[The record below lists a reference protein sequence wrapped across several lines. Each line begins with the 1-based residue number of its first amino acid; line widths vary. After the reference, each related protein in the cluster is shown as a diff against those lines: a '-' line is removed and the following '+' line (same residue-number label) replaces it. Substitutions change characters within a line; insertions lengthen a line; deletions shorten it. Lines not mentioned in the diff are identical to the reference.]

1 VSVWNRIG
9 DIASNTAKGTFNFAG
24 DVIGSVGGVAKFA
37 WDVGTAPW
45 NDAEEY
51 NGFVQP
57 FKTAA
62 AKEGENIVK
71 PLATAGGAIAKV
83 PGLAPAL
90 ETLYKVNQEAI
101 REPASTY
108 FLMQGQVSGGK
119 ASFFN
124 PDDWK
129 RAYKGAQTI
138 DFGKALGS
146 GAVAATRMS
155 YDPQF
160 NIYDPREREAA
171 YKSGMFSALEKTGNI
186 AIQIF
191 GDVSLG
197 AAKGLQVAKASTL
210 GVGKLSNADAVAKAA
225 EDITRAQYG
234 VDNRFTKVL
243 KDFTDNGSTYAI
255 SHPMV
260 KSSSNPGLLAH
271 LLGDSVDVDETAL
284 ILRSALGDPKAM
296 NDLRLQ
302 RTYITDALE
311 TERGK
316 LSAVDEFKLFSAPDG
331 SGMLPFLNDNKAV
344 TDEALANY
352 RSLAATD
359 KYFADLMEVGKA
371 GGSLTRT
378 TGKVLQGAEDFVAKS
393 RSLKFYDQTVGVP
406 KVEIFQPT
414 PFHRLYQ
421 KVSWAAGERP
431 SGLVDFNDPD
441 SYREVIAN
449 VSRLEKRLNLT
460 PEQSKALLDPYLA
473 ASTPEAKYTATL
485 NLEGTGLRALAK
497 KYNVDEEVA
506 TELYNNYKGART
518 SALKS
523 IKDKGFMVDTD
534 NSIIKVPQLE
544 SQTANFL
551 PIMDF
556 DLMDDMLKR
565 NARQINLLGNT
576 KNAVFNSLDFVQDMF
591 KAAVLL
597 RLGYT
602 IRNTVDSSLRIA
614 ASVGAY
620 AQLRHLG
627 PGLKSVI
634 YDTVATPA
642 RLVDKYRAVD
652 AGLTFSQVQKLNTK
666 VINELNELKTSISA
680 LEAKVSLNPDDIDL
694 AGELNTFKL
703 LQEEKQSIYQHY
715 ANVLN
720 KSKGAKIQPLYPNV
734 RNYTD
739 GGTGGLPG
747 TRSVVGFVDTKYISK
762 MPGNTTDVERVSF
775 YREKLRSG
783 KGFDE
788 PVMVVYDNESGLA
801 YVGEG
806 NHRIQAAILEKIPYI
821 PVRVV
826 RGTKSEMTSFTKE
839 GRSPKQIKNNKTLPF
854 TTGGPKGPVEYMP
867 TDVHPSFVFDKE
879 YITDKDLYAQGGK
892 NLKPNQTIGSGSYD
906 VTTSDGQKYILDD
919 AFGGPLGDMF
929 KRIASSGNS
938 FERMVDSN
946 TDLYK
951 TKLSSKGIGA
961 VKPSDPGYF
970 DQWAQ
975 TLRTQFGNSAVVK
988 KIIKGE
994 SLEDIARWL
1003 RGTPEGRDL
1012 RRRLAISSDKSTEYV
1027 NKVNGFLDQYLPV
1040 SSNLRNKLSDITAND
1055 LRSTFKD
1062 PTVLPIIHGHVLTE
1076 NIFNASDISIK
1087 KGINSLFKLLAT
1099 MPEDA
1104 FARNPVYVHL
1114 YRQEAKRRIEV
1125 VAGLRGEII
1134 SKADQEA
1141 IMSQSHK
1148 FALREMK
1155 GILFNIE
1162 RKTNLATAMKYIN
1175 PFFSAQENAYKTWT
1189 KLAVADPS
1197 IVNKGYLV
1205 WQSPNRAGLV
1215 TDEDGNQVPVGQTK
1229 GNDTIW
1235 LDVPKGLRGIPG
1247 LESLTTVGIPK
1258 GSLDIVFQGG
1268 LDVLYNTGNP
1278 NIISDIFPVGPYVG
1292 VTVGELTK
1300 NQPDVRESIK
1310 GMFPYGYPKDALSA
1324 FLPPWL
1330 QRELTRKDQLKDP
1343 QFART
1348 YQLIWK
1354 TEQQNAKRDGKPPVS
1369 PAKIMDMTKDY
1380 WRMRTFANLIMPFAP
1395 RFDSPYKFYLDKSK
1409 EYKRIYGVDAD
1420 TKFLNDYPDYFDF
1433 SASLSKNPTGVQNSV
1448 QATENIKK
1456 YGGLVSELSKID
1468 PKLIGLVV
1476 NNPSGYEFSQS
1487 AYNYLYNKK
1496 VSPDSPDTFLS
1507 SQSPAESQKKNDAE
1521 KGWIKYNKMS
1531 DAVDE
1536 ELQKRGLS
1544 SVQETG
1550 AEDLKYIK
1558 EQVISKLAVQTDA
1571 DGKPLFDKNTGQYVQ
1586 TAWYDDYLDSDG
1598 SKTNKVIVGLGTIL
1612 NNPDFI
1618 KDNGNNTTWKSIS
1631 TYLNLRNKIATELA
1645 KRDVKSIDAKANKD
1659 MRYIYDAVVN
1669 KLKSDDKLGFSYVYD
1684 RFLSQD
1690 LVFDKYLTPKVVK

>member
-1 VSVWNRIG
+1 MSVWNRIG
-9 DIASNTAKGTFNFAG
+9 DIASNAAKGTFNFAG
-24 DVIGSVGGVAKFA
+24 DVVGSVGGVAKFA

-71 PLATAGGAIAKV
+71 PLATAGGAIMKV

-90 ETLYKVNQEAI
+90 EGLYKVNQEAI
-101 REPASTY
+101 REPLSTY

-129 RAYKGAQTI
+129 RAYKGAQEI
-138 DFGKALGS
+138 DFGKAALS
-146 GAVAATRMS
+146 GTVSATRLS

-171 YKSGMFSALEKTGNI
+171 YKSSMFSALEKAGNI
-186 AIQIF
+186 GIQLF
-191 GDVSLG
+191 GDVSIG
-197 AAKGLQVAKASTL
+197 AAKGVKVLKESKL
-210 GVGKLSNADAVAKAA
+210 GTGKLKNADLVAKAA
-225 EDITRAQYG
+225 EDITKAQYG
-234 VDNRFTKVL
+234 VNNRFTKVL
-243 KDFTDNGSTYAI
+243 KDFTDNNSTYAL

-271 LLGDSVDVDETAL
+271 LLGDSIDVDETAL

-296 NDLRLQ
+296 DDLRLQ
-302 RTYITDALE
+302 RKYITDALE
-311 TERGK
+311 AERGK
-316 LSAVDEFKLFSAPDG
+316 LSAVDEFKLFAAPDG

-344 TDEALANY
+344 VDEALANY
-352 RSLAATD
+352 RSLAAND

-393 RSLKFYDQTVGVP
+393 RSLKFYDQTVGAS

-414 PFHRLYQ
+414 PFHRMYQ
-421 KVSWAAGERP
+421 KVSWLAGERP
-431 SGLVDFNDPD
+431 AGLVDFNDPD

-460 PEQSKALLDPYLA
+460 PDESKALVDPYLK

-497 KYNVDEEVA
+497 KYNVSEEVA
-506 TELYNNYKGART
+506 TDLYNNYKGART

-534 NSIIKVPQLE
+534 GSIIKIPQLE

-556 DLMDDMLKR
+556 DLMDDMLRR

-576 KNAVFNSLDFVQDMF
+576 RNAVFNSLDFVQDMF

-614 ASVGAY
+614 ASIGAY

-627 PGLKSVI
+627 PGLKNVI
-634 YDTVATPA
+634 YDKISTPA

-652 AGLTFSQVQKLNTK
+652 AGLTFRQVQKLNTK
-666 VINELNELKTSISA
+666 VINELNELKAGISA

-703 LQEEKQSIYQHY
+703 LQEEKQAIYQHY
-715 ANVLN
+715 STVLN
-720 KSKGAKIQPLYPNV
+720 KSKNV
-734 RNYTD
+734 KPDKTI
-739 GGTGGLPG
+739 GTG
-747 TRSVVGFVDTKYISK
+747 
-762 MPGNTTDVERVSF
+762 
-775 YREKLRSG
+775 
-783 KGFDE
+783 
-788 PVMVVYDNESGLA
+788 
-801 YVGEG
+801 
-806 NHRIQAAILEKIPYI
+806 
-821 PVRVV
+821 
-826 RGTKSEMTSFTKE
+826 
-839 GRSPKQIKNNKTLPF
+839 
-854 TTGGPKGPVEYMP
+854 
-867 TDVHPSFVFDKE
+867 
-879 YITDKDLYAQGGK
+879 
-892 NLKPNQTIGSGSYD
+892 SYN

-961 VKPSDPGYF
+961 VKPTDPGYF

-975 TLRTQFGNSAVVK
+975 TLRTQFGNSVVVK

-994 SLEDIARWL
+994 SLEDIARWVKSS
-1003 RGTPEGRDL
+1003 PDGRDL
-1012 RRRLAISSDKSTEYV
+1012 RRRLAISSDDSTEYV

-1040 SSNLRNKLSDITAND
+1040 SSNLRDKLSDITAND
-1055 LRSTFKD
+1055 LRTTFKD

-1076 NIFNASDISIK
+1076 NIFNASDVSVK

-1114 YRQEAKRRIEV
+1114 YRQEAKRRVEV
-1125 VAGLRGEII
+1125 VAGLRGDII
-1134 SKADQEA
+1134 SKADQAA
-1141 IMSQSHK
+1141 IMMQAHK

-1197 IVNKGYLV
+1197 IINKGYLV
-1205 WQSPNRAGLV
+1205 WQSPNRSGLV

-1258 GSLDIVFQGG
+1258 GSLDIIFQGG

-1300 NQPDVRESIK
+1300 NQPNVRESIK
-1310 GMFPYGYPKDALSA
+1310 GMFPYGYPKDAISA

-1354 TEQQNAKRDGKPPVS
+1354 TEQQNAKRDGKPPVN

-1395 RFDSPYKFYLDKSK
+1395 RFDSPYKFYLDKSR
-1409 EYKRIYGVDAD
+1409 EYKRIYGVNADA
-1420 TKFLNDYPDYFDF
+1420 KFLNDYPEYFDF
-1433 SASLSKNPTGVQNSV
+1433 SASLSKNPTGVQSSV
-1448 QATENIKK
+1448 QATDNIKK
-1456 YGGLVSELSKID
+1456 YGGLISELSKVD

-1476 NNPSGYEFSQS
+1476 NNPSGYDFSQS

-1531 DAVDE
+1531 DAIDE

-1558 EQVISKLAVQTDA
+1558 EQVISKLAIQTDA
-1571 DGKPLFDKNTGQYVQ
+1571 DGKPLFNKNTGQYVQ

-1612 NNPDFI
+1612 NDPNFI
-1618 KDNGNNTTWKSIS
+1618 KDNRNNTTWKSIS
-1631 TYLNLRNKIATELA
+1631 TYLNLRNKIATELV
-1645 KRDVKSIDAKANKD
+1645 KRDVRSIDAKANKD
-1659 MRYIYDAVVN
+1659 LRYIYDAVVN

-1690 LVFDKYLTPKVVK
+1690 LVFDKYLTPKETK

>member
-9 DIASNTAKGTFNFAG
+9 DIASNAAKGTFNFAG
-24 DVIGSVGGVAKFA
+24 DVVGSVGGVAKFA

-71 PLATAGGAIAKV
+71 PLATAGGAIMKV

-90 ETLYKVNQEAI
+90 EGLYKVNQEAI
-101 REPASTY
+101 REPLSTY

-129 RAYKGAQTI
+129 RAYKGAQEI
-138 DFGKALGS
+138 DFGKALFS
-146 GAVAATRMS
+146 GTVAASRLS

-171 YKSGMFSALEKTGNI
+171 YKSGMFSVLEKAGNI
-186 AIQIF
+186 GIQLF

-197 AAKGLQVAKASTL
+197 AAKGAKVLKESTL
-210 GVGKLSNADAVAKAA
+210 GTGKLKNADLVAKAA
-225 EDITRAQYG
+225 EDITKAQYG

-243 KDFTDNGSTYAI
+243 KDFTDNSSTYAL

-271 LLGDSVDVDETAL
+271 LLGDSIDIDETAL

-296 NDLRLQ
+296 DDLRLQ

-311 TERGK
+311 AERGK

-344 TDEALANY
+344 VDEALANY
-352 RSLAATD
+352 RSLAAND

-393 RSLKFYDQTVGVP
+393 RSLKFYDQTVGAS
-406 KVEIFQPT
+406 KVEVFQPT

-431 SGLVDFNDPD
+431 AGLVDFNDPD

-460 PEQSKALLDPYLA
+460 PDESKALVDPYLA
-473 ASTPEAKYTATL
+473 ASTPEARNLATL
-485 NLEGTGLRALAK
+485 NLEGAGLRALAK
-497 KYNVDEEVA
+497 KYNVSEEIA
-506 TELYNNYKGART
+506 TDLYNNYKGART

-534 NSIIKVPQLE
+534 GSIIKIPQLE

-576 KNAVFNSLDFVQDMF
+576 RNAVFNSLDFVQDMF

-614 ASVGAY
+614 SSIGAY

-627 PGLKSVI
+627 PGLKGI
-634 YDTVATPA
+634 LNDTISTPA
-642 RLVDKYRAVD
+642 RLIDKYRAVD
-652 AGLTFSQVQKLNTK
+652 AGLTFRQVQKLNTK
-666 VINELNELKTSISA
+666 VINELNELKAGISA

-703 LQEEKQSIYQHY
+703 LQKEKQAIYQHY
-715 ANVLN
+715 STVLN
-720 KSKGAKIQPLYPNV
+720 KSKNV
-734 RNYTD
+734 
-739 GGTGGLPG
+739 
-747 TRSVVGFVDTKYISK
+747 
-762 MPGNTTDVERVSF
+762 
-775 YREKLRSG
+775 
-783 KGFDE
+783 
-788 PVMVVYDNESGLA
+788 
-801 YVGEG
+801 
-806 NHRIQAAILEKIPYI
+806 
-821 PVRVV
+821 
-826 RGTKSEMTSFTKE
+826 
-839 GRSPKQIKNNKTLPF
+839 
-854 TTGGPKGPVEYMP
+854 
-867 TDVHPSFVFDKE
+867 
-879 YITDKDLYAQGGK
+879 
-892 NLKPNQTIGSGSYD
+892 KPDQTIGSGSYN

-961 VKPSDPGYF
+961 VKPTDPGYF

-975 TLRTQFGNSAVVK
+975 TLRTQFGNSVVVK

-994 SLEDIARWL
+994 SLEDIARWVKSS
-1003 RGTPEGRDL
+1003 PDGRDL
-1012 RRRLAISSDKSTEYV
+1012 RRRLAISSDDSTEYV

-1040 SSNLRNKLSDITAND
+1040 SSNLRDKLSDITAND
-1055 LRSTFKD
+1055 LRATFKD

-1076 NIFNASDISIK
+1076 NIFNASDVSVK

-1114 YRQEAKRRIEV
+1114 YRQEARRRIEI
-1125 VAGLRGEII
+1125 VADLRGEII

-1141 IMSQSHK
+1141 IMMQARK

-1197 IVNKGYLV
+1197 IINKGYLV
-1205 WQSPNRAGLV
+1205 WQSPNRSGLV

-1235 LDVPKGLRGIPG
+1235 LDVPKPLRGIPG

-1258 GSLDIVFQGG
+1258 GSLDIIFQGG

-1310 GMFPYGYPKDALSA
+1310 GMFPYGYPKDAISA

-1354 TEQQNAKRDGKPPVS
+1354 TEQQNAKRDGKPPVN

-1409 EYKRIYGVDAD
+1409 EYKRIYGVNADA
-1420 TKFLNDYPDYFDF
+1420 KFLNDYPEYFDF
-1433 SASLSKNPTGVQNSV
+1433 SASLSKNPTGVQSSV

-1456 YGGLVSELSKID
+1456 YSGLVSKLSSID

-1476 NNPSGYEFSQS
+1476 NNPSGYDFSQS

-1531 DAVDE
+1531 DAIDE

-1571 DGKPLFDKNTGQYVQ
+1571 DGKPLFDKSSGQYVQ

-1598 SKTNKVIVGLGTIL
+1598 SKTNKVIVGLGTAL
-1612 NNPDFI
+1612 NDPDFI
-1618 KDNGNNTTWKSIS
+1618 KDNRNNTTWKSIS
-1631 TYLNLRNKIATELA
+1631 TYLNLRNKIATELS
-1645 KRDVKSIDAKANKD
+1645 KRDVRSIDAKANKD
-1659 MRYIYDAVVN
+1659 LRYIYDAVVN

-1690 LVFDKYLTPKVVK
+1690 LVFDKYLTPKETK

>member
-9 DIASNTAKGTFNFAG
+9 DIASNAAKGTFNFAG
-24 DVIGSVGGVAKFA
+24 DVVGSVGGVAKFA

-71 PLATAGGAIAKV
+71 PLATAGGAIMKV

-90 ETLYKVNQEAI
+90 EGLYKVNQEAI
-101 REPASTY
+101 REPLSTY

-129 RAYKGAQTI
+129 RAYKGAQEI
-138 DFGKALGS
+138 DFGKAALS
-146 GAVAATRMS
+146 GTVSATRLS

-171 YKSGMFSALEKTGNI
+171 YKSSMFSALEKAGNI
-186 AIQIF
+186 GIQLF
-191 GDVSLG
+191 GDVSIG
-197 AAKGLQVAKASTL
+197 AAKGVKVLKESKL
-210 GVGKLSNADAVAKAA
+210 GTGKLKNADLVAKAA
-225 EDITRAQYG
+225 EDITKAQYG
-234 VDNRFTKVL
+234 VNNRFTKVL
-243 KDFTDNGSTYAI
+243 KDFTDNNSTYAL

-271 LLGDSVDVDETAL
+271 LLGDSIDVDETAL

-296 NDLRLQ
+296 DDLRLQ
-302 RTYITDALE
+302 RKYITDALE
-311 TERGK
+311 AERGK
-316 LSAVDEFKLFSAPDG
+316 LSAVDEFKLFAAPDG

-344 TDEALANY
+344 VDEALANY
-352 RSLAATD
+352 RSLAAND

-393 RSLKFYDQTVGVP
+393 RSLKFYDQTVGAS

-414 PFHRLYQ
+414 PFHRMYQ
-421 KVSWAAGERP
+421 KVSWLAGERP
-431 SGLVDFNDPD
+431 AGLVDFNDPD

-460 PEQSKALLDPYLA
+460 PDESKALVDPYLK

-497 KYNVDEEVA
+497 KYNVSEEVA
-506 TELYNNYKGART
+506 TDLYNNYKGART

-534 NSIIKVPQLE
+534 GSIIKIPQLE

-556 DLMDDMLKR
+556 DLMDDMLRR

-576 KNAVFNSLDFVQDMF
+576 RNAVFNSLDFVQDMF

-614 ASVGAY
+614 ASIGAY

-627 PGLKSVI
+627 PGLKNVI
-634 YDTVATPA
+634 YDKISTPA

-652 AGLTFSQVQKLNTK
+652 AGLTFRQVQKLNTK
-666 VINELNELKTSISA
+666 VINELNELKAGISA

-703 LQEEKQSIYQHY
+703 LQEEKQAIYQHY
-715 ANVLN
+715 STVLN
-720 KSKGAKIQPLYPNV
+720 KSKNV
-734 RNYTD
+734 KPDKTI
-739 GGTGGLPG
+739 GTG
-747 TRSVVGFVDTKYISK
+747 
-762 MPGNTTDVERVSF
+762 
-775 YREKLRSG
+775 
-783 KGFDE
+783 
-788 PVMVVYDNESGLA
+788 
-801 YVGEG
+801 
-806 NHRIQAAILEKIPYI
+806 
-821 PVRVV
+821 
-826 RGTKSEMTSFTKE
+826 
-839 GRSPKQIKNNKTLPF
+839 
-854 TTGGPKGPVEYMP
+854 
-867 TDVHPSFVFDKE
+867 
-879 YITDKDLYAQGGK
+879 
-892 NLKPNQTIGSGSYD
+892 SYN

-961 VKPSDPGYF
+961 VKPTDPGYF

-975 TLRTQFGNSAVVK
+975 TLRTQFGNSVVVK

-994 SLEDIARWL
+994 SLEDIARWVKSS
-1003 RGTPEGRDL
+1003 PDGRDL
-1012 RRRLAISSDKSTEYV
+1012 RRRLAISSDDSTEYV

-1040 SSNLRNKLSDITAND
+1040 SSNLRDKLSDITAND
-1055 LRSTFKD
+1055 LRTTFKD

-1076 NIFNASDISIK
+1076 NIFNASDVSVK

-1114 YRQEAKRRIEV
+1114 YRQEAKRRVEV
-1125 VAGLRGEII
+1125 VAGLRGDII
-1134 SKADQEA
+1134 SKADQAA
-1141 IMSQSHK
+1141 IMMQAHK

-1197 IVNKGYLV
+1197 IINKGYLV
-1205 WQSPNRAGLV
+1205 WQSPNRSGLV

-1258 GSLDIVFQGG
+1258 GSLDIIFQGG

-1278 NIISDIFPVGPYVG
+1278 NIISDIFPIGPYVG

-1300 NQPDVRESIK
+1300 NQPNVRESIK
-1310 GMFPYGYPKDALSA
+1310 GMFPYGYPKDAISA

-1354 TEQQNAKRDGKPPVS
+1354 TEQQNAKRDGKPPVN

-1395 RFDSPYKFYLDKSK
+1395 RFDSPYKFYLDKSR
-1409 EYKRIYGVDAD
+1409 EYKRIYGVNADA
-1420 TKFLNDYPDYFDF
+1420 KFLNDYPEYFDF
-1433 SASLSKNPTGVQNSV
+1433 SASLSKNPTGVQSSV
-1448 QATENIKK
+1448 QATDNIKK
-1456 YGGLVSELSKID
+1456 YGGLISELSKVD

-1476 NNPSGYEFSQS
+1476 NNPSGYDFSQS

-1531 DAVDE
+1531 DAIDE

-1558 EQVISKLAVQTDA
+1558 EQVISKLAIQTDA
-1571 DGKPLFDKNTGQYVQ
+1571 DGKPLFNKNTGQYVQ

-1612 NNPDFI
+1612 NDPNFI
-1618 KDNGNNTTWKSIS
+1618 KDNRNNTTWKSIS
-1631 TYLNLRNKIATELA
+1631 TYLNLRNKIATELV
-1645 KRDVKSIDAKANKD
+1645 KRDVRSIDAKANKD
-1659 MRYIYDAVVN
+1659 LRYIYDAVVN

-1690 LVFDKYLTPKVVK
+1690 LVFDKYLTPKETK

>member
-1 VSVWNRIG
+1 MSVWNRIG
-9 DIASNTAKGTFNFAG
+9 DIASNAAKGTFNFAG
-24 DVIGSVGGVAKFA
+24 DVVGSVGGVAKFA

-71 PLATAGGAIAKV
+71 PLATAGGAIMKV

-90 ETLYKVNQEAI
+90 EGLYKVNQEAI
-101 REPASTY
+101 REPLSTY

-129 RAYKGAQTI
+129 RAYKGAQEI
-138 DFGKALGS
+138 DFGKALFS
-146 GAVAATRMS
+146 GTVAASRLS

-186 AIQIF
+186 GIQIF

-197 AAKGLQVAKASTL
+197 AAKGVKVLKESKL
-210 GVGKLSNADAVAKAA
+210 GTGKLKNADLVAKAA
-225 EDITRAQYG
+225 EDITKAQYG
-234 VDNRFTKVL
+234 VNNRFTKVL
-243 KDFTDNGSTYAI
+243 KDFTDNNSTYAL

-271 LLGDSVDVDETAL
+271 LLGDSVDIDETAL

-296 NDLRLQ
+296 DDLRLQ
-302 RTYITDALE
+302 RAYITDALE
-311 TERGK
+311 AERGK

-344 TDEALANY
+344 VDEALANY
-352 RSLAATD
+352 RSLAAND

-393 RSLKFYDQTVGVP
+393 RSLKFYDQTVGASR
-406 KVEIFQPT
+406 VEIFQPT
-414 PFHRLYQ
+414 PFHRMYQ
-421 KVSWAAGERP
+421 KVSWLAGERP
-431 SGLVDFNDPD
+431 AGLVDFNDPD

-460 PEQSKALLDPYLA
+460 PDESKALVDPYLA

-497 KYNVDEEVA
+497 KYNVSEEVA
-506 TELYNNYKGART
+506 TDLYNNYKGART

-534 NSIIKVPQLE
+534 GSIIKVPQLE

-614 ASVGAY
+614 SSIGAY

-627 PGLKSVI
+627 PGLKNVI
-634 YDTVATPA
+634 YDKISTPA

-652 AGLTFSQVQKLNTK
+652 AGLTFRQVQKLNTK
-666 VINELNELKTSISA
+666 VINELNELKAGISA

-703 LQEEKQSIYQHY
+703 LQEEKQSIYEHY
-715 ANVLN
+715 STVLN

-762 MPGNTTDVERVSF
+762 MPGNTTNAERVSF

-806 NHRIQAAILEKIPYI
+806 NHRIQAAILEKLPYI

-892 NLKPNQTIGSGSYD
+892 NLKPNQTIGSGSYN

-961 VKPSDPGYF
+961 VKPTDPGYF

-975 TLRTQFGNSAVVK
+975 TLRTQFGNSVVVK
-988 KIIKGE
+988 KIIAGE
-994 SLEDIARWL
+994 SLEDIARWVKSS
-1003 RGTPEGRDL
+1003 PDGRDL
-1012 RRRLAISSDKSTEYV
+1012 RRRLAISSDDSTEYV

-1040 SSNLRNKLSDITAND
+1040 SSNLRDKLSDITAND
-1055 LRSTFKD
+1055 LRATFKD

-1076 NIFNASDISIK
+1076 NIFNASDVSVK

-1114 YRQEAKRRIEV
+1114 YRQEAKRRVEV

-1134 SKADQEA
+1134 SQADQTA
-1141 IMSQSHK
+1141 IMMQAHK

-1197 IVNKGYLV
+1197 IINKGYLV
-1205 WQSPNRAGLV
+1205 WQSPNRSGLV

-1258 GSLDIVFQGG
+1258 GSLDIIFQGG

-1300 NQPDVRESIK
+1300 NQPDVRESLK
-1310 GMFPYGYPKDALSA
+1310 GMFPYGYPKDAISA

-1409 EYKRIYGVDAD
+1409 EYKRIYGVNADA
-1420 TKFLNDYPDYFDF
+1420 KFLNDYPEYFDF
-1433 SASLSKNPTGVQNSV
+1433 SASLSKNPTGVQSSV
-1448 QATENIKK
+1448 QATDNIKK
-1456 YGGLVSELSKID
+1456 YSGLVSKLSSID

-1476 NNPSGYEFSQS
+1476 NNPSGYDFSQS

-1531 DAVDE
+1531 DAIDE

-1571 DGKPLFDKNTGQYVQ
+1571 DGKPLFDKSTGQYVQ

-1598 SKTNKVIVGLGTIL
+1598 SKTNKVIVGLGTAL
-1612 NNPDFI
+1612 NDPDFI
-1618 KDNGNNTTWKSIS
+1618 KDNRNNTTWKSIS
-1631 TYLNLRNKIATELA
+1631 TYLNLRNKIATELV

-1659 MRYIYDAVVN
+1659 LRYIYDAVVN

-1690 LVFDKYLTPKVVK
+1690 LVFDKYLTPKETK

>member
-9 DIASNTAKGTFNFAG
+9 DIASNAAKGTFNFAG
-24 DVIGSVGGVAKFA
+24 DVVGSVGGVAKFA

-71 PLATAGGAIAKV
+71 PLATAGGAIMKV

-90 ETLYKVNQEAI
+90 EGLYKVNQEAI
-101 REPASTY
+101 REPLSTY

-129 RAYKGAQTI
+129 RAYKGAQEI
-138 DFGKALGS
+138 DFGKAALS
-146 GAVAATRMS
+146 GTVSATRLS

-171 YKSGMFSALEKTGNI
+171 YKSSMFSALEKAGNI
-186 AIQIF
+186 GIQLF
-191 GDVSLG
+191 GDVSIG
-197 AAKGLQVAKASTL
+197 AAKGVKVLKESKL
-210 GVGKLSNADAVAKAA
+210 GTGKLKNADLVAKAA
-225 EDITRAQYG
+225 EDITKAQYG
-234 VDNRFTKVL
+234 VNNRFTKVL
-243 KDFTDNGSTYAI
+243 KDFTDNNSTYAL

-271 LLGDSVDVDETAL
+271 LLGDSIDVDETAL

-296 NDLRLQ
+296 DDLRLQ
-302 RTYITDALE
+302 RKYITDALE
-311 TERGK
+311 AERGK
-316 LSAVDEFKLFSAPDG
+316 LSAVDEFKLFAAPDG

-344 TDEALANY
+344 VDEALANY
-352 RSLAATD
+352 RSLAAND

-393 RSLKFYDQTVGVP
+393 RSLKFYDQTVGAS

-414 PFHRLYQ
+414 PFHRMYQ
-421 KVSWAAGERP
+421 KVSWLAGERP
-431 SGLVDFNDPD
+431 AGLVDFNDPD

-460 PEQSKALLDPYLA
+460 PDESKALVDPYLK

-497 KYNVDEEVA
+497 KYNVSEEVA
-506 TELYNNYKGART
+506 TDLYNNYKGART

-534 NSIIKVPQLE
+534 GSIIKIPQLE

-556 DLMDDMLKR
+556 DLMDDMLRR

-576 KNAVFNSLDFVQDMF
+576 RNAVFNSLDFVQDMF

-614 ASVGAY
+614 ASIGAY

-627 PGLKSVI
+627 PGLKNVI
-634 YDTVATPA
+634 YDKISTPA

-652 AGLTFSQVQKLNTK
+652 AGLTFRQVQKLNTK
-666 VINELNELKTSISA
+666 VINELNELKNGISV

-703 LQEEKQSIYQHY
+703 LQEEKQAIYQHY
-715 ANVLN
+715 STVLN
-720 KSKGAKIQPLYPNV
+720 KSKNV
-734 RNYTD
+734 KPDKTI
-739 GGTGGLPG
+739 GTG
-747 TRSVVGFVDTKYISK
+747 
-762 MPGNTTDVERVSF
+762 
-775 YREKLRSG
+775 
-783 KGFDE
+783 
-788 PVMVVYDNESGLA
+788 
-801 YVGEG
+801 
-806 NHRIQAAILEKIPYI
+806 
-821 PVRVV
+821 
-826 RGTKSEMTSFTKE
+826 
-839 GRSPKQIKNNKTLPF
+839 
-854 TTGGPKGPVEYMP
+854 
-867 TDVHPSFVFDKE
+867 
-879 YITDKDLYAQGGK
+879 
-892 NLKPNQTIGSGSYD
+892 SYN

-961 VKPSDPGYF
+961 VKPTDPGYF

-975 TLRTQFGNSAVVK
+975 TLRTQFGNSVVVK

-994 SLEDIARWL
+994 SLEDIARWVKSS
-1003 RGTPEGRDL
+1003 PDGRDL
-1012 RRRLAISSDKSTEYV
+1012 RRRLAISSDDSTEYV

-1040 SSNLRNKLSDITAND
+1040 SSNLRDKLSDITAND
-1055 LRSTFKD
+1055 LRTTFKD

-1076 NIFNASDISIK
+1076 NIFNASDVSVK

-1114 YRQEAKRRIEV
+1114 YRQEAKRRVEV
-1125 VAGLRGEII
+1125 VAGLRGDII
-1134 SKADQEA
+1134 SKADQAA
-1141 IMSQSHK
+1141 IMMQAHK

-1197 IVNKGYLV
+1197 IINKGYLV
-1205 WQSPNRAGLV
+1205 WQSPNRSGLV

-1258 GSLDIVFQGG
+1258 GSLDIIFQGG

-1300 NQPDVRESIK
+1300 NQPNVRESIK
-1310 GMFPYGYPKDALSA
+1310 GMFPYGYPKDAISA

-1354 TEQQNAKRDGKPPVS
+1354 TEQQNAKRDGKPPVN

-1395 RFDSPYKFYLDKSK
+1395 RFDSPYKFYLDKSR
-1409 EYKRIYGVDAD
+1409 EYKRIYGVNADA
-1420 TKFLNDYPDYFDF
+1420 KFLNDYPEYFDF
-1433 SASLSKNPTGVQNSV
+1433 SASLSKNPTGVQSSV
-1448 QATENIKK
+1448 QATDNIKK
-1456 YGGLVSELSKID
+1456 YGGLISELSKVD

-1476 NNPSGYEFSQS
+1476 NNPSGYDFSQS

-1531 DAVDE
+1531 DAIDE

-1558 EQVISKLAVQTDA
+1558 EQVISKLAIQTDA
-1571 DGKPLFDKNTGQYVQ
+1571 DGKPLFNKNTGQYVQ

-1612 NNPDFI
+1612 NDPNFI
-1618 KDNGNNTTWKSIS
+1618 KDNRNNTTWKSIS
-1631 TYLNLRNKIATELA
+1631 TYLNLRNKIATELV
-1645 KRDVKSIDAKANKD
+1645 KRDVRSIDAKANKD
-1659 MRYIYDAVVN
+1659 LRYIYDAVVN

-1690 LVFDKYLTPKVVK
+1690 LVFDKYLTPKETK

>member
-1 VSVWNRIG
+1 MSVWNRIG
-9 DIASNTAKGTFNFAG
+9 DVASTAAKNAFKFGEEVAG
-24 DVIGSVGGVAKFA
+24 LVTAPVNFA
-37 WDVGTAPW
+37 WDIGTAPW
-45 NDAEEY
+45 NDDEEY
-51 NGFVQP
+51 NGFIQP
-57 FKTAA
+57 FKTASSEA
-62 AKEGENIVK
+62 QKSIVK
-71 PLATAGGAIAKV
+71 PLASAGGAIYKV

-90 ETLYKVNQEAI
+90 EGLYKVNQEVI

-108 FLMQGQVSGGK
+108 FLMQGEVSGGK

-129 RAYKGAQTI
+129 RAYKGAQEI
-138 DFGKALGS
+138 DFGKAALS
-146 GAVAATRMS
+146 GTVSATRLS

-186 AIQIF
+186 GIQIF

-197 AAKGLQVAKASTL
+197 AAKGLKVLKESTL
-210 GVGKLSNADAVAKAA
+210 GTGKLKNADLVAKAA
-225 EDITRAQYG
+225 EDITKAQYG

-243 KDFTDNGSTYAI
+243 KDFTDNSSTYAL

-271 LLGDSVDVDETAL
+271 LLGDSIDIDETAL

-296 NDLRLQ
+296 DDLRLQ

-311 TERGK
+311 AERGK

-344 TDEALANY
+344 ADEALANY
-352 RSLAATD
+352 RSLAAND

-393 RSLKFYDQTVGVP
+393 RSLKFYDQTVGAS
-406 KVEIFQPT
+406 KVEVFQPT

-431 SGLVDFNDPD
+431 AGLVDFNDPD

-460 PEQSKALLDPYLA
+460 PDESKALVDPYLA
-473 ASTPEAKYTATL
+473 ASTPEARNLATL
-485 NLEGTGLRALAK
+485 NLEGAGIRALAK
-497 KYNVDEEVA
+497 KHNVDEEIA
-506 TELYNNYKGART
+506 MDIYNNYKGART

-556 DLMDDMLKR
+556 DLMDDLLKR
-565 NARQINLLGNT
+565 NAKQINLLGNT

-614 ASVGAY
+614 SSIGAY

-627 PGLKSVI
+627 PGLKSI
-634 YDTVATPA
+634 LNDTVGTPA

-652 AGLTFSQVQKLNTK
+652 AGLTFRQVQKLNTK
-666 VINELNELKTSISA
+666 VINELNELKAGISA

-715 ANVLN
+715 STVLN
-720 KSKGAKIQPLYPNV
+720 KSKNV
-734 RNYTD
+734 
-739 GGTGGLPG
+739 
-747 TRSVVGFVDTKYISK
+747 
-762 MPGNTTDVERVSF
+762 
-775 YREKLRSG
+775 
-783 KGFDE
+783 
-788 PVMVVYDNESGLA
+788 
-801 YVGEG
+801 
-806 NHRIQAAILEKIPYI
+806 
-821 PVRVV
+821 
-826 RGTKSEMTSFTKE
+826 
-839 GRSPKQIKNNKTLPF
+839 
-854 TTGGPKGPVEYMP
+854 
-867 TDVHPSFVFDKE
+867 
-879 YITDKDLYAQGGK
+879 
-892 NLKPNQTIGSGSYD
+892 KPDQTIGSGSYN
-906 VTTSDGQKYILDD
+906 VTTSDGQTYILDD
-919 AFGGPLGDMF
+919 ALGGPLGDMF

-961 VKPSDPGYF
+961 VKPTDPGYF

-975 TLRTQFGNSAVVK
+975 TLRTQFGNSVVVK

-994 SLEDIARWL
+994 SLEDIARWVKSS
-1003 RGTPEGRDL
+1003 PDGRDL
-1012 RRRLAISSDKSTEYV
+1012 RRRLAISSDDSTEYV

-1040 SSNLRNKLSDITAND
+1040 SSNLRDKLSDITAND
-1055 LRSTFKD
+1055 LRATFKD

-1076 NIFNASDISIK
+1076 NIFNASDVSVK

-1114 YRQEAKRRIEV
+1114 YRQEARRRVEI
-1125 VAGLRGEII
+1125 VADLRGEII
-1134 SKADQEA
+1134 SKADQES
-1141 IMSQSHK
+1141 IMMQARK

-1189 KLAVADPS
+1189 KLAIADPS

-1205 WQSPNRAGLV
+1205 WQSPNRSGLV

-1235 LDVPKGLRGIPG
+1235 LDLPKGITRIPG

-1258 GSLDIVFQGG
+1258 GSLDIIFQGG

-1278 NIISDIFPVGPYVG
+1278 NVISDIFPVGPYVG
-1292 VTVGELTK
+1292 VTVGEITK
-1300 NQPDVRESIK
+1300 NQPDVRESLK
-1310 GMFPYGYPKDALSA
+1310 GMFPYGYPKDAISA

-1420 TKFLNDYPDYFDF
+1420 AKFLNDYPEYFDF
-1433 SASLSKNPTGVQNSV
+1433 SASLSKNPTGVQSSV
-1448 QATENIKK
+1448 QATDNIKK
-1456 YGGLVSELSKID
+1456 YSGLVSKLSSID

-1476 NNPSGYEFSQS
+1476 NNPSGYDFSQS

-1531 DAVDE
+1531 DAIDE

-1571 DGKPLFDKNTGQYVQ
+1571 DGKPLFDKSSGQYVQ

-1598 SKTNKVIVGLGTIL
+1598 SKTNKVIVGLGTAL
-1612 NNPDFI
+1612 NDPDFI
-1618 KDNGNNTTWKSIS
+1618 KDNRNNTTWKSIS
-1631 TYLNLRNKIATELA
+1631 TYLNLRNKIATELS
-1645 KRDVKSIDAKANKD
+1645 KREVKSIDAKANKD

-1690 LVFDKYLTPKVVK
+1690 LVFDKYLTPKETK